1 MKSSNKRV
9 ILRME
14 EMNMWMGSKMEVT
27 KEFNDYLTKE
37 IVPVGTILIGNGY
50 SGNEYATG
58 NSFGKQ
64 ISASWDDV
72 ESCMKFSH

>member
-1 MKSSNKRV
+1 
-9 ILRME
+9 
-14 EMNMWMGSKMEVT
+14 MWMGSKMEVT

-72 ESCMKFSH
+72 ESCMKFSVIFVCQKH